1 MASSEPR
8 PARGLIAVPSPIGPD
23 NPTPTLPNPDPAA
36 PKLVVGWREW
46 LSLPSLGIPA
56 IKAKIDTGARS
67 SALHTH
73 DYELFEREGRPMV
86 RFHLHP
92 LRRSTL
98 EYSCEAEVVDQRGVR
113 DSGGH
118 EEQRPFIATTARLG
132 GFEWTIHLSLTN
144 RESMKFRMLLGRQ
157 ALAGCFV
164 VDPVR
169 SYLLGRKPRST
180 GAGEK

>member
-1 MASSEPR
+1 MSSFEPR
-8 PARGLIAVPSPIGPD
+8 PAPGLIAVPSPIDPGDPL
-23 NPTPTLPNPDPAA
+23 PALPNPEPAA

-46 LSLPSLGIPA
+46 LSLPALGVPA

-73 DYELFEREGRPMV
+73 DYELFERDGRQMV

-92 LRRSTL
+92 LRRSDR
-98 EYSCEAEVVDQRGVR
+98 EYSCEAEVADLREVR

-118 EEQRPFIATTARLG
+118 SEQRPFIATTARLG
-132 GFEWTIHLSLTN
+132 TFEWTIHLSLTN

-169 SYLLGRKPRST
+169 SYLLGRKPR
-180 GAGEK
+180 GRAAGPA